1 VALSANL
8 WLISRFGVT
17 GAAFGILL
25 PYVLQGILRYRALRM
40 VFRWRNPWGDIGRPL
55 IAALLAAVPAV
66 LCRALIDSIAGQL
79 MASGAFLLVYGGAW
93 LYHRRSAIQR

>member
-1 VALSANL
+1 MN
-8 WLISRFGVT
+8 IRERFV

-55 IAALLAAVPAV
+55 IAALVAMVPA
-66 LCRALIDSIAGQL
+66 LACRTMIDGMTGQL
-79 MASGAFLLVYGGAW
+79 VAAIAFLLVYGGVW
-93 LYHRRSAIQR
+93 LYHHRSETHSASN